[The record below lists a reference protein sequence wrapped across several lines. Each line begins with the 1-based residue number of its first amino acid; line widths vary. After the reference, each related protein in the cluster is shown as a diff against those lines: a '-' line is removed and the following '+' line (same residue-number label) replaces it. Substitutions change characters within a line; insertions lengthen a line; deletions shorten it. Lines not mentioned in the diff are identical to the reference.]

1 MEGSRSLFKRK
12 ILRKKTEGGEK
23 MNFKS
28 KKAYMKW
35 LGFVHAS
42 GEAKRVKGHQKIKIK
57 GKKHKVKH

>member
-1 MEGSRSLFKRK
+1 
-12 ILRKKTEGGEK
+12 